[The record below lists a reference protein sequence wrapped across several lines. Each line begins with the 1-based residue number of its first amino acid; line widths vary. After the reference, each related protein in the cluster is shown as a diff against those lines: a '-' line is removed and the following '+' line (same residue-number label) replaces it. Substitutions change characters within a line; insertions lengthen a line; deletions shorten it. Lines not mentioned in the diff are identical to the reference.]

1 MKKSCGAL
9 VVLLVL
15 LLATGARA
23 VEFTPLL
30 GLTVKK
36 AFNAMQAASSA
47 MPSRPDP
54 SITFFNKSQIKL

>member
-1 MKKSCGAL
+1 MKKSCGVLAVL
-9 VVLLVL
+9 VVL

-47 MPSRPDP
+47 MQAV
-54 SITFFNKSQIKL
+54 QIHR